1 MMYPFLCLWPGKA
14 TPPPRRFESIA
25 SDARFR
31 LRSFDRYFAGQI
43 CIRFIA
49 HVKPKNNETWQID

>member
-1 MMYPFLCLWPGKA
+1 MMYPFLSLSAAA
-14 TPPPRRFESIA
+14 TPPPRQLEPIA

-43 CIRFIA
+43 CLRFIA
-49 HVKPKNNETWQID
+49 HVKPKNNETCRID